1 MLKEFKEFALSGNVM
16 DMAIG
21 IIMGAGVYIKF
32 GSAKIAIVMLLANAF
47 TMTMAGLWGAIIPIF
62 LHKRGFDPAISST
75 IFLTTV
81 TDCSLLVVNTTV
93 FSPARTPNCAPTTP
107 PRIRNSASMMS
118 TE

>member
-1 MLKEFKEFALSGNVM
+1 MKEM
-16 DMAIG
+16 TIG
-21 IIMGAGVYIKF
+21 CLNGIGLGVIMGLGVYLKF

-81 TDCSLLVVNTTV
+81 TDCVGFFSFLGLASLILLHV
-93 FSPARTPNCAPTTP
+93 AH
-107 PRIRNSASMMS
+107 
-118 TE
+118 